1 VRPQHSFQLKIL
13 ELCLV
18 VPIAACFSG
27 DVPSR
32 GSAEQRGGADHEARA
47 AGARLWQAGYA
58 ELAPQKSCSAAIAFY
73 TVTSIAPVLLIVGA
87 IAGLVFGHEAAQ
99 NSISRELG
107 GLMGAQ
113 TAEVLQSVVA
123 NAANRSSGIVA
134 TMIGIATPSVAF

>member
-1 VRPQHSFQLKIL
+1 MRNWRP
-13 ELCLV
+13 
-18 VPIAACFSG
+18 G
-27 DVPSR
+27 
-32 GSAEQRGGADHEARA
+32 
-47 AGARLWQAGYA
+47 LWP
-58 ELAPQKSCSAAIAFY
+58 EKSCSAAIAFY

-123 NAANRSSGIVA
+123 NAANKSSGIVA